1 MTAKKTTSKGSKC
14 SQGAKKSACNLLC
27 KPEAPAKVVPLAKAK
42 KTAKA
47 KGKKSLLGRLKA
59 LASKLLRR

>member
-1 MTAKKTTSKGSKC
+1 MTTKKTTSKGAKC

-27 KPEAPAKVVPLAKAK
+27 KPEAPEKVVSLAKAK
-42 KTAKA
+42 KKA
-47 KGKKSLLGRLKA
+47 KSKKSLLGRLKA